1 MTKNEL
7 KELEIFL
14 NFLQDKVDEVYSKET
29 QRAIERFLD
38 RAKNGTLGIDLD

>member
-14 NFLQDKVDEVYSKET
+14 NFLQDKVEDVYENET
-29 QRAIERFLD
+29 ERAIERFID
-38 RAKNGTLGIDLD
+38 RAKNGTLGIDED